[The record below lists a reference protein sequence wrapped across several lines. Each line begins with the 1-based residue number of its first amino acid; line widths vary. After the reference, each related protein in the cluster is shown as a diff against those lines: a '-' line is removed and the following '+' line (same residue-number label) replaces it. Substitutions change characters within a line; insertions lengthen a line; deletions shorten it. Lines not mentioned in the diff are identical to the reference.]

1 MLQCCKGSDDKA
13 MSDYDD
19 GAGHPS
25 QSTSTQSDSLNHR
38 AFKTV
43 QLFKSNALLAIFEL
57 SHLSLTSMLASD
69 TQSEA
74 LQEELSLMTDIL
86 KLQKLQLSQGRN

>member
-1 MLQCCKGSDDKA
+1 

-19 GAGHPS
+19 GVSH
-25 QSTSTQSDSLNHR
+25 TSKTNTHSDSLNHR

-69 TQSEA
+69 TQLET
-74 LQEELSLMTDIL
+74 LQQELSLMTDIL
-86 KLQKLQLSQGRN
+86 KLQKLQLSQGRNQMQFKLILSEQAI